1 MARQPVPARVARVQR
16 LRWSGAAGS
25 HGRARVRSTD
35 RRRAVRD
42 ASDE

>member
-1 MARQPVPARVARVQR
+1 MARQPVPARVSRVQR
-16 LRWSGAAGS
+16 LRGSGAAGP
-25 HGRARVRSTD
+25 HGGSRVRSTD